1 MKNTNTKEI
10 KNTRMKKGYG
20 QYHALKKGLLKTAL
34 LFSFP
39 LSMALAED
47 NGFYMGV
54 GYQIGGAQQNINNK
68 GSTLR
73 NNVIDDFR
81 QVGVGMAGSN
91 GLLALATNTAMNALL
106 GIGNQIVNTNT
117 TVGNTNAELTQFKKI
132 LPQIEQR
139 FETNKNAYSV
149 QALQVYLSNVL
160 YNLVN
165 NSNNGSS
172 NGVVPEYVG
181 IIKVL
186 YGSQNEFSLL
196 ATESVALLNAL
207 TRVNLDS
214 NSVFLK
220 GLLAQM
226 QLFNDTS
233 SAKLGQ
239 IAESLSNSGGAG
251 SMLQS
256 MLQKDVKTIS
266 DRIATYQENLK
277 QLGGMLNNYDEPYLP
292 QFGPG
297 KSSQHG
303 VINGFG
309 IQMGYKQFFG
319 RKRNIGLRY
328 YAFFDYGFT
337 QLGSL
342 SSAVKAN
349 IFTYGA
355 GTDFLWNIFRRVF
368 SDQSLNVGVFGGI
381 QIAGNTWD
389 SSLRGQ
395 IENSFKEYPTPTNF
409 QFLFNLGLRAHFAST
424 MHRRFLSASQS
435 IQHGM
440 EFGVK
445 IPAINQRYLRA
456 NGADVDY
463 RRLYAFYIN
472 YTIGF

>member
-1 MKNTNTKEI
+1 MKNTNTKEM
-10 KNTRMKKGYG
+10 KNTRMKKG
-20 QYHALKKGLLKTAL
+20 QYHVLKKGLLKTAL
-34 LFSFP
+34 LFILP

-81 QVGVGMAGSN
+81 QVGVGMAGGN
-91 GLLALATNTAMNALL
+91 GLLTLATNTTMDALL
-106 GIGNQIVNTNT
+106 GIGNQIVNTNKAIS
-117 TVGNTNAELTQFKKI
+117 NNNPELTQFKKI

-139 FETNKNAYSV
+139 FEVNKNAYSV

-165 NSNNGSS
+165 NSNNGSD
-172 NGVVPEYVG
+172 NGVVPGYVG

-186 YGSQNEFSLL
+186 HGSQSEFSLL

-226 QLFNDTS
+226 QLFHDTS
-233 SAKLGQ
+233 SAKLNQ
-239 IAESLSNSGGAG
+239 IAESLNNSGGAG
-251 SMLQS
+251 SMLQ
-256 MLQKDVKTIS
+256 KDVKTIQ

-277 QLGGMLNNYDEPYLP
+277 QLGGTLNNYDEPYLP

-395 IENSFKEYPTPTNF
+395 IEGSFKEYPTPTNF

-445 IPAINQRYLRA
+445 IPAINQRYLKA
-456 NGADVDY
+456 NGTDVDY

>member
-10 KNTRMKKGYG
+10 KNTRMKKGYS

-34 LFSFP
+34 LFSLP

-47 NGFYMGV
+47 DGFYMGV
-54 GYQIGGAQQNINNK
+54 GYQIGGTQQSINNK

-73 NNVIDDFR
+73 NNVINGFR
-81 QVGVGMAGSN
+81 QVGVGIAGDN
-91 GLLALATNTAMNALL
+91 GLLSVASNTMMNALL
-106 GIGNQIVNTNT
+106 GIGKQILSDHVAITNNEQLNQFRN
-117 TVGNTNAELTQFKKI
+117 L

-139 FETNKNAYSV
+139 YQVDKNAYTI
-149 QALQVYLSNVL
+149 QALQLYLNDL
-160 YNLVN
+160 LNNLVN
-165 NSNNGSS
+165 NNGNGSNPIGMGYATTIRTLS
-172 NGVVPEYVG
+172 AAQTQFN
-181 IIKVL
+181 
-186 YGSQNEFSLL
+186 LL
-196 ATESVALLNAL
+196 ATASVRLLNAL

-220 GLLAQM
+220 RLLAQM
-226 QLFNDTS
+226 QHFNDAS
-233 SAKLGQ
+233 SAKLDQ
-239 IAESLSNSGGAG
+239 IAEGLEKSGGAG
-251 SMLQS
+251 S

-297 KSSQHG
+297 RSSQHG

-319 RKRNIGLRY
+319 SKRNIGLRY

-395 IENSFKEYPTPTNF
+395 IEDSFKEYPTPTNF

-445 IPAINQRYLRA
+445 IPAINQRYLKA

>member
-1 MKNTNTKEI
+1 MMKNTNTKEI
-10 KNTRMKKGYG
+10 KNTRIKKG

-34 LFSFP
+34 LFSLP

-47 NGFYMGV
+47 DGFYMGV

-81 QVGVGMAGSN
+81 QVGVGMAGGN
-91 GLLALATNTAMNALL
+91 GLLTLATNTTMDALL
-106 GIGNQIVNTNT
+106 GIGNQIISTNKA
-117 TVGNTNAELTQFKKI
+117 VANNNAELTQFKKI
-132 LPQIEQR
+132 LSQIEQR
-139 FETNKNAYSV
+139 FEADKNAYSV

-165 NSNNGSS
+165 NNNNGSN

-186 YGSQNEFSLL
+186 YGSQSEFSLL
-196 ATESVALLNAL
+196 ATESVALLNVL

-233 SAKLGQ
+233 SAKLSQ
-239 IAESLSNSGGAG
+239 IAEGLNKSGGAG
-251 SMLQS
+251 A

-319 RKRNIGLRY
+319 SKRNIGLRY

-342 SSAVKAN
+342 SSTAKAN
-349 IFTYGA
+349 IFTYGV

-389 SSLRGQ
+389 SSLRNQ
-395 IENSFKEYPTPTNF
+395 IKDSFKENPTPTNF

>member
-10 KNTRMKKGYG
+10 KNTRMKKG

-34 LFSFP
+34 LFSLP

-47 NGFYMGV
+47 DGFYMGV

-73 NNVIDDFR
+73 NNVIEDFH
-81 QVGVGMAGSN
+81 QVGVGMAGGN
-91 GLLALATNTAMNALL
+91 GLLTLATNTTMDALL
-106 GIGNQIVNTNT
+106 GIGNQIINTNKA
-117 TVGNTNAELTQFKKI
+117 VANNNAELTQFKKI
-132 LPQIEQR
+132 LSQIEQR
-139 FETNKNAYSV
+139 FEADKNAYSV

-165 NSNNGSS
+165 NSENGSN
-172 NGVVPEYVG
+172 NGVVPGYVG

-186 YGSQNEFSLL
+186 YDSQSEFSLL

-233 SAKLGQ
+233 AAKLSQ
-239 IAESLSNSGGAG
+239 IAEGLNKSGGAG
-251 SMLQS
+251 A

-319 RKRNIGLRY
+319 SKRNIGLRY

-368 SDQSLNVGVFGGI
+368 SDQFLNVGVFGGI

-389 SSLRGQ
+389 SSLRNQ
-395 IENSFKEYPTPTNF
+395 IKDSFKEYPTPTNF

>member
-1 MKNTNTKEI
+1 MMKNTNTKEM
-10 KNTRMKKGYG
+10 KNTRMKKG
-20 QYHALKKGLLKTAL
+20 QYHVLKRGLLKTAL
-34 LFSFP
+34 LFSLP

-81 QVGVGMAGSN
+81 QVGVGMAGGN
-91 GLLALATNTAMNALL
+91 GLLTLATNTTIDALL
-106 GIGNQIVNTNT
+106 GISNQIVNTNKAIS
-117 TVGNTNAELTQFKKI
+117 NNNPELTQFKKI

-139 FETNKNAYSV
+139 FEVNKNAYSV

-165 NSNNGSS
+165 NSNNGSN
-172 NGVVPEYVG
+172 NGVVPGYVG

-186 YGSQNEFSLL
+186 YGSQSEFSLL
-196 ATESVALLNAL
+196 ATESVALLNTL

-233 SAKLGQ
+233 SAKLNQ
-239 IAESLSNSGGAG
+239 IAESLNNSGGAG
-251 SMLQS
+251 SMLQ
-256 MLQKDVKTIS
+256 KDVKTIQ

-277 QLGGMLNNYDEPYLP
+277 QLGRMLNNYDEPYLP

-328 YAFFDYGFT
+328 YAFFDYGFV
-337 QLGSL
+337 QLGSI

-368 SDQSLNVGVFGGI
+368 SDQSLTVGVFGGI

-389 SSLRGQ
+389 SSLRNQ
-395 IENSFKEYPTPTNF
+395 IEDSFKEYPTPTNF

-445 IPAINQRYLRA
+445 IPAINQRYLKA

>member
-10 KNTRMKKGYG
+10 ENTRMKKG
-20 QYHALKKGLLKTAL
+20 QYQTLKKGLLKTAL
-34 LFSFP
+34 LFSLP

-47 NGFYMGV
+47 DGFYMGV

-81 QVGVGMAGSN
+81 QVGVGMAGGN
-91 GLLALATNTAMNALL
+91 GLLTLATNTTMDALL
-106 GIGNQIVNTNT
+106 GIGNQIINTNKA
-117 TVGNTNAELTQFKKI
+117 VANNNAELTQFKKI

-139 FETNKNAYSV
+139 FEADKNAYSV

-165 NSNNGSS
+165 NNNNGSN

-186 YGSQNEFSLL
+186 YGSQSEFSLL
-196 ATESVALLNAL
+196 ATESVALLNVL

-233 SAKLGQ
+233 SAKLSQ
-239 IAESLSNSGGAG
+239 IAEGLNKSGGAG
-251 SMLQS
+251 A

-319 RKRNIGLRY
+319 SKKNIGLRY

-389 SSLRGQ
+389 SSLRNQ
-395 IENSFKEYPTPTNF
+395 IKDSFKENPTPTNF

-424 MHRRFLSASQS
+424 MHRRFLSTSQS

>member
-10 KNTRMKKGYG
+10 KNTRMKKG

-34 LFSFP
+34 LFSLP

-47 NGFYMGV
+47 DGFYMGV
-54 GYQIGGAQQNINNK
+54 GYQIGGTQQNINNK

-81 QVGVGMAGSN
+81 QVGVGMAGGN
-91 GLLALATNTAMNALL
+91 GLLTLATNTTMDALL
-106 GIGNQIVNTNT
+106 GIGNQIINTNKA
-117 TVGNTNAELTQFKKI
+117 VANNNAELTQFKKI

-139 FETNKNAYSV
+139 FEADKNAYSV

-165 NSNNGSS
+165 NSENGSN
-172 NGVVPEYVG
+172 NGVVPGYVG

-186 YGSQNEFSLL
+186 YGSQSEFSLL
-196 ATESVALLNAL
+196 AAESVALLNAL

-233 SAKLGQ
+233 AAKLSQ
-239 IAESLSNSGGAG
+239 IAEGLNKSGGAG
-251 SMLQS
+251 A

-297 KSSQHG
+297 KSFQHG

-319 RKRNIGLRY
+319 SKRSIGLRY

-355 GTDFLWNIFRRVF
+355 GTDFLWNIFRKVF

-389 SSLRGQ
+389 SSLRNQ
-395 IENSFKEYPTPTNF
+395 IKDSFKEYPTPTNF

>member
-1 MKNTNTKEI
+1 MMKNTNTKEI
-10 KNTRMKKGYG
+10 KNTRMKKG

-73 NNVIDDFR
+73 NNVIDGFR
-81 QVGVGMAGSN
+81 QVGVGMAGGN
-91 GLLALATNTAMNALL
+91 GLLTLATNTAMNALL
-106 GIGNQIVNTNT
+106 GIGNQIINTNKA
-117 TVGNTNAELTQFKKI
+117 VNNNNPELTQFKKI

-139 FETNKNAYSV
+139 FETDKNAYSV

-165 NSNNGSS
+165 NNNNGSN
-172 NGVVPEYVG
+172 NGVVPGYVG

-233 SAKLGQ
+233 SAKLSQ
-239 IAESLSNSGGAG
+239 IAESLNKSGGAG
-251 SMLQS
+251 SMLQ
-256 MLQKDVKTIS
+256 KDVNTIS

-277 QLGGMLNNYDEPYLP
+277 QLGGMLKHYDEHYLP
-292 QFGPG
+292 QFGLG

-319 RKRNIGLRY
+319 SKRNIGLRY

-342 SSAVKAN
+342 NSAVKAN

-368 SDQSLNVGVFGGI
+368 SDQSLTVGVFGGI

-395 IENSFKEYPTPTNF
+395 IENSFKAYPTPTNF

-445 IPAINQRYLRA
+445 IPAINQRYLKA

>member
-1 MKNTNTKEI
+1 MMKNTNTKEI
-10 KNTRMKKGYG
+10 KNTRMKKG
-20 QYHALKKGLLKTAL
+20 QYRVLEKGLLKTAL
-34 LFSFP
+34 LFSLP

-106 GIGNQIVNTNT
+106 GIGNQIVNTNKAI
-117 TVGNTNAELTQFKKI
+117 NNSNAELTQFKKI

-139 FETNKNAYSV
+139 FETDKNAYSV

-165 NSNNGSS
+165 NSDNGSN
-172 NGVVPEYVG
+172 NGVVPGYVG

-233 SAKLGQ
+233 AAKLGQ
-239 IAESLSNSGGAG
+239 IAENLNKSGGAG
-251 SMLQS
+251 S

-277 QLGGMLNNYDEPYLP
+277 QLGGMLNHYDEPYLP
-292 QFGPG
+292 QFGLG

-342 SSAVKAN
+342 SSTVKAN

-395 IENSFKEYPTPTNF
+395 IENSFKAYPTPTNF

>member
-1 MKNTNTKEI
+1 MMKNTNTKEI
-10 KNTRMKKGYG
+10 KNTRMKKG

-34 LFSFP
+34 LFSLP
-39 LSMALAED
+39 LSIALAED

-54 GYQIGGAQQNINNK
+54 GYQIGGTQQNINNK

-117 TVGNTNAELTQFKKI
+117 AVGNNNPELTQFKKI

-139 FETNKNAYSV
+139 FEANKNAYNI
-149 QALQVYLSNVL
+149 QALQVYLSNAL

-165 NSNNGSS
+165 NSNNGSN
-172 NGVVPEYVG
+172 NGVVPGYVG

-220 GLLAQM
+220 ELLSQM

-239 IAESLSNSGGAG
+239 IAESLNKSGGAG
-251 SMLQS
+251 S

-277 QLGGMLNNYDEPYLP
+277 QLGGMLNHYDEPYLP
-292 QFGPG
+292 QFGLG

-319 RKRNIGLRY
+319 RKGNIGLRY

-389 SSLRGQ
+389 SSLRNQ

-445 IPAINQRYLRA
+445 IPAINQRYLKA

>member
-10 KNTRMKKGYG
+10 ENTRMKKG

-34 LFSFP
+34 LFSLP

-47 NGFYMGV
+47 DGFYMGV

-81 QVGVGMAGSN
+81 QVGVGMAGGN
-91 GLLALATNTAMNALL
+91 GLLTLATNTTMDALL
-106 GIGNQIVNTNT
+106 GIGNQIVNTNKA
-117 TVGNTNAELTQFKKI
+117 VDNNNAELTQFKKI

-139 FETNKNAYSV
+139 FEADKNAYSV

-165 NSNNGSS
+165 NNNGSN

-186 YGSQNEFSLL
+186 YGSQSEFSLL

-214 NSVFLK
+214 NSVFLR

-233 SAKLGQ
+233 SAKLSQ
-239 IAESLSNSGGAG
+239 IAEGLNKSGGAG
-251 SMLQS
+251 A

-297 KSSQHG
+297 QSSQHG

-319 RKRNIGLRY
+319 SKKNIGLRY

-389 SSLRGQ
+389 SSLRNQ
-395 IENSFKEYPTPTNF
+395 IKDSFRENPTPTNF

-445 IPAINQRYLRA
+445 IPAINQKFLKS

>member
-10 KNTRMKKGYG
+10 KNTRMKKG

-34 LFSFP
+34 LFSLP

-47 NGFYMGV
+47 DGFYMGV

-81 QVGVGMAGSN
+81 QVGVGMAGGN
-91 GLLALATNTAMNALL
+91 GLLTLATNTTMDALL
-106 GIGNQIVNTNT
+106 GIGNQIISTNKA
-117 TVGNTNAELTQFKKI
+117 VANNNAELTQFKKI
-132 LPQIEQR
+132 LSQIEQR
-139 FETNKNAYSV
+139 FEADKNAYSV

-165 NSNNGSS
+165 NNNGSN

-186 YGSQNEFSLL
+186 YGSQSEFSLL

-233 SAKLGQ
+233 SAKLSQ
-239 IAESLSNSGGAG
+239 IAEGLNKSGGAG
-251 SMLQS
+251 V

-319 RKRNIGLRY
+319 SKRNIGLRY

-389 SSLRGQ
+389 SSLRNQ
-395 IENSFKEYPTPTNF
+395 IKDSFKENPTPTNF

>member
-10 KNTRMKKGYG
+10 KNTRMKKG

-34 LFSFP
+34 LFSLP

-73 NNVIDDFR
+73 NNVIDGFR
-81 QVGVGMAGSN
+81 QVGVGMAGGN
-91 GLLALATNTAMNALL
+91 GLLTLATNTTMNALL
-106 GIGNQIVNTNT
+106 GIGNQIINTNT
-117 TVGNTNAELTQFKKI
+117 AVDNNNAELTQFKKI

-139 FETNKNAYSV
+139 FETDKNAYSV

-165 NSNNGSS
+165 NSNNG
-172 NGVVPEYVG
+172 VVPGYVG

-220 GLLAQM
+220 ELLAQM
-226 QLFNDTS
+226 QLFNNTS
-233 SAKLGQ
+233 AAKLNQ
-239 IAESLSNSGGAG
+239 IAEGLNNSGGG
-251 SMLQS
+251 S
-256 MLQKDVKTIS
+256 MLQKDVKTIQ

-277 QLGGMLNNYDEPYLP
+277 QLGGMLNHYDDPYLP
-292 QFGPG
+292 QFGLG

-368 SDQSLNVGVFGGI
+368 SDQSLTVGVFGGI

-389 SSLRGQ
+389 SSLKNQ

-445 IPAINQRYLRA
+445 IPAINQRYLKA

>member
-1 MKNTNTKEI
+1 MMKNTNTKEI
-10 KNTRMKKGYG
+10 ENKRMKKG
-20 QYHALKKGLLKTAL
+20 QYQTLKKGLLKTAL
-34 LFSFP
+34 LFSLP

-47 NGFYMGV
+47 DGFYMGV

-81 QVGVGMAGSN
+81 QVGVGMAGGN
-91 GLLALATNTAMNALL
+91 GLLTLATNTTMDALL
-106 GIGNQIVNTNT
+106 GIGNQIISTNKA
-117 TVGNTNAELTQFKKI
+117 VANSNAELTQFKKI

-139 FETNKNAYSV
+139 FEADKNAYSV

-165 NSNNGSS
+165 NNNNGSN

-186 YGSQNEFSLL
+186 YGSQSEFSLL

-233 SAKLGQ
+233 SAKLSQ
-239 IAESLSNSGGAG
+239 IAEGLNKSGGAG
-251 SMLQS
+251 A

-319 RKRNIGLRY
+319 SKRNIGLRY

-389 SSLRGQ
+389 SSLRNQ
-395 IENSFKEYPTPTNF
+395 IKDSFKENPTPTNF

>member
-1 MKNTNTKEI
+1 
-10 KNTRMKKGYG
+10 MKKG

-34 LFSFP
+34 LFSLP

-47 NGFYMGV
+47 DGFYMGV
-54 GYQIGGAQQNINNK
+54 GYQIGGVQQNINNK

-81 QVGVGMAGSN
+81 QVGVGMAGGN
-91 GLLALATNTAMNALL
+91 GLLALATNTTMDALL
-106 GIGNQIVNTNT
+106 GIGNQIISTNKA
-117 TVGNTNAELTQFKKI
+117 VANNNAELTQFKKI
-132 LPQIEQR
+132 LSQIEQR
-139 FETNKNAYSV
+139 FEADKNAYSV

-165 NSNNGSS
+165 NNNNGSN

-186 YGSQNEFSLL
+186 YGSQSEFSLL

-233 SAKLGQ
+233 AAKLSQ
-239 IAESLSNSGGAG
+239 IAEGLNKSGGAG
-251 SMLQS
+251 A

-277 QLGGMLNNYDEPYLP
+277 QLKGMLNNYDEPYLP

-319 RKRNIGLRY
+319 SKRNIGLRY

-337 QLGSL
+337 QLGGL

-368 SDQSLNVGVFGGI
+368 SYQTLNVGVFGGI

-389 SSLRGQ
+389 SSLRNQ
-395 IENSFKEYPTPTNF
+395 IKDSFKENPTPTNF

-445 IPAINQRYLRA
+445 IPVINQRYLRA

>member
-10 KNTRMKKGYG
+10 KNTRMKKG
-20 QYHALKKGLLKTAL
+20 QYHVLKKGLLKTAL
-34 LFSFP
+34 LFSLP

-47 NGFYMGV
+47 DGFYMGV

-81 QVGVGMAGSN
+81 QVGVGMAGGN
-91 GLLALATNTAMNALL
+91 GLLALATNTTMDALL

-117 TVGNTNAELTQFKKI
+117 TVGNNNAELTQFKKI
-132 LPQIEQR
+132 LPQIEQH
-139 FETNKNAYSV
+139 FEANKNAYSV

-165 NSNNGSS
+165 NSNK
-172 NGVVPEYVG
+172 YVG

-196 ATESVALLNAL
+196 ATESVALLNVL

-239 IAESLSNSGGAG
+239 IAEDLNKSGGAG
-251 SMLQS
+251 A

-319 RKRNIGLRY
+319 NKRNIGLRY

-395 IENSFKEYPTPTNF
+395 IEGSFKEYPTSTNF

>member
-1 MKNTNTKEI
+1 MMKNTNTKEI
-10 KNTRMKKGYG
+10 KNTRMKKG
-20 QYHALKKGLLKTAL
+20 QYHAFKKGLLKTVL
-34 LFSFP
+34 LFSLP
-39 LSMALAED
+39 LSMALAEYD
-47 NGFYMGV
+47 GFYMGV
-54 GYQIGGAQQNINNK
+54 GYQIGGTQQNINNK

-81 QVGVGMAGSN
+81 QVGVGMAGGN
-91 GLLALATNTAMNALL
+91 GLLTLATNTTMDALL
-106 GIGNQIVNTNT
+106 GIGNQIINTNKA
-117 TVGNTNAELTQFKKI
+117 VANNNAELTQFKKI

-139 FETNKNAYSV
+139 FEADKNAYSV

-165 NSNNGSS
+165 NSNNGSN

-186 YGSQNEFSLL
+186 YGSQSEFSLL
-196 ATESVALLNAL
+196 ATESVALLNVL

-233 SAKLGQ
+233 SAKLSQ
-239 IAESLSNSGGAG
+239 IAEGLNKSGGAG
-251 SMLQS
+251 A

-297 KSSQHG
+297 QSSQHG

-319 RKRNIGLRY
+319 SKKNIGLRY

-368 SDQSLNVGVFGGI
+368 RDQSLNVGVFGGI

-389 SSLRGQ
+389 SSLRNQ
-395 IENSFKEYPTPTNF
+395 IKDSFKENPTPTNF

>member
-1 MKNTNTKEI
+1 
-10 KNTRMKKGYG
+10 MKKG

-34 LFSFP
+34 LFSLP

-47 NGFYMGV
+47 DGFYMGV

-81 QVGVGMAGSN
+81 QVGVGMAGGN
-91 GLLALATNTAMNALL
+91 GLLALATNTTMDALL
-106 GIGNQIVNTNT
+106 GIGNQIISTNKA
-117 TVGNTNAELTQFKKI
+117 VANNNAELTQFKKI
-132 LPQIEQR
+132 LSQIEQR
-139 FETNKNAYSV
+139 FEADKNAYSV

-165 NSNNGSS
+165 NNNGSN

-186 YGSQNEFSLL
+186 YGSQSEFSLL

-233 SAKLGQ
+233 SAKLSQ
-239 IAESLSNSGGAG
+239 IAEGLNKSGGAG
-251 SMLQS
+251 V

-319 RKRNIGLRY
+319 SKRNIGLRY

-389 SSLRGQ
+389 SSLRNQ
-395 IENSFKEYPTPTNF
+395 IKDSFKENPTPTNF

>member
-1 MKNTNTKEI
+1 MMKNTNTKEI
-10 KNTRMKKGYG
+10 KNTRMKKGYS

-34 LFSFP
+34 LFSLP

-81 QVGVGMAGSN
+81 QVGVGMAGGN
-91 GLLALATNTAMNALL
+91 GLLALATNTTMDALL
-106 GIGNQIVNTNT
+106 GIGNQIVNTNKAI
-117 TVGNTNAELTQFKKI
+117 NNSNAELTQFKKI

-139 FETNKNAYSV
+139 FETDKNAYSV

-165 NSNNGSS
+165 NSNNGSN
-172 NGVVPEYVG
+172 NGVVPGYVG

-220 GLLAQM
+220 ELLAQM

-239 IAESLSNSGGAG
+239 IAESLNKSGGAG
-251 SMLQS
+251 S

-277 QLGGMLNNYDEPYLP
+277 QLGGMLNHYDEPYLP

-368 SDQSLNVGVFGGI
+368 SDQSLTVGVFGGI

-395 IENSFKEYPTPTNF
+395 IENSFKAYPTPTNF

-424 MHRRFLSASQS
+424 MHSRFLSASQS

>member
-1 MKNTNTKEI
+1 MMKNTNTKEI
-10 KNTRMKKGYG
+10 KNTRMKKG

-34 LFSFP
+34 LFSLP

-47 NGFYMGV
+47 DGFYMGV

-81 QVGVGMAGSN
+81 QVGVGMAGGN
-91 GLLALATNTAMNALL
+91 GLLTLATNTTMDALL
-106 GIGNQIVNTNT
+106 GIGNQIINTNKA
-117 TVGNTNAELTQFKKI
+117 VDNNNAELTQFKKI

-139 FETNKNAYSV
+139 FEADKNAYSV

-165 NSNNGSS
+165 NNNNGSN

-186 YGSQNEFSLL
+186 YGSQSEFSLL

-239 IAESLSNSGGAG
+239 IAEGLNKSGGAG
-251 SMLQS
+251 A

-319 RKRNIGLRY
+319 SKRNIGLRY

-349 IFTYGA
+349 IFTYGV

-389 SSLRGQ
+389 SSLRNQ
-395 IENSFKEYPTPTNF
+395 IKDSFKENPTPTNF

>member
-1 MKNTNTKEI
+1 
-10 KNTRMKKGYG
+10 
-20 QYHALKKGLLKTAL
+20 
-34 LFSFP
+34 
-39 LSMALAED
+39 
-47 NGFYMGV
+47 
-54 GYQIGGAQQNINNK
+54 
-68 GSTLR
+68 
-73 NNVIDDFR
+73 
-81 QVGVGMAGSN
+81 
-91 GLLALATNTAMNALL
+91 
-106 GIGNQIVNTNT
+106 
-117 TVGNTNAELTQFKKI
+117 
-132 LPQIEQR
+132 
-139 FETNKNAYSV
+139 
-149 QALQVYLSNVL
+149 
-160 YNLVN
+160 
-165 NSNNGSS
+165 
-172 NGVVPEYVG
+172 
-181 IIKVL
+181 
-186 YGSQNEFSLL
+186 
-196 ATESVALLNAL
+196 ESVALLNAL

-239 IAESLSNSGGAG
+239 IAENLNKSGGAG
-251 SMLQS
+251 A

-277 QLGGMLNNYDEPYLP
+277 QLGGMLKNYDEPYLP

-297 KSSQHG
+297 TSSQHG

-309 IQMGYKQFFG
+309 VQVGYKQFFG
-319 RKRNIGLRY
+319 SKKNIGLRY

-389 SSLRGQ
+389 SFLRGQ

>member
-1 MKNTNTKEI
+1 MKNTNTKEM
-10 KNTRMKKGYG
+10 KNTRMKKG
-20 QYHALKKGLLKTAL
+20 QYHVLKRGLLKTAL
-34 LFSFP
+34 LFSLP

-68 GSTLR
+68 GSTIR

-81 QVGVGMAGSN
+81 QVGVGMAGGN
-91 GLLALATNTAMNALL
+91 GLLTLATNTTMDALL
-106 GIGNQIVNTNT
+106 GISNQIVNTNKAIS
-117 TVGNTNAELTQFKKI
+117 NNNPELTQFKKI

-139 FETNKNAYSV
+139 FEVNKNAYSV

-165 NSNNGSS
+165 NSNNGSN
-172 NGVVPEYVG
+172 NGVVPGYVG

-186 YGSQNEFSLL
+186 YGSQSEFSLL
-196 ATESVALLNAL
+196 ATESVALLNTL

-233 SAKLGQ
+233 SAKLNQ
-239 IAESLSNSGGAG
+239 IAESLNNSGGAG
-251 SMLQS
+251 SMLQ
-256 MLQKDVKTIS
+256 KDVKTIQ

-328 YAFFDYGFT
+328 YAFFDYGFV

-368 SDQSLNVGVFGGI
+368 SDQSLTVGVFGGI

-389 SSLRGQ
+389 SSLRNQ
-395 IENSFKEYPTPTNF
+395 IEDSFKEYPTPTNF

-424 MHRRFLSASQS
+424 MHRRFLSAPQS

-445 IPAINQRYLRA
+445 IPAINQRYLKA

>member
-1 MKNTNTKEI
+1 
-10 KNTRMKKGYG
+10 MKKG

-34 LFSFP
+34 LFSLP

-47 NGFYMGV
+47 DGFYMGV

-81 QVGVGMAGSN
+81 QVGVGMAGGN
-91 GLLALATNTAMNALL
+91 GLLTLATNTTMDALL
-106 GIGNQIVNTNT
+106 GIGNQIINTNKAID
-117 TVGNTNAELTQFKKI
+117 NSNAELTQFKKI

-139 FETNKNAYSV
+139 FEVDKNAYSV

-165 NSNNGSS
+165 NN
-172 NGVVPEYVG
+172 NGVVPGYVG

-186 YGSQNEFSLL
+186 YGSQSEFSLL

-233 SAKLGQ
+233 SAKLSQ
-239 IAESLSNSGGAG
+239 IAEGLNKSGGAG
-251 SMLQS
+251 A

-319 RKRNIGLRY
+319 SKRNIGLRY

-349 IFTYGA
+349 IFTYGV

-368 SDQSLNVGVFGGI
+368 NDQSLNVGVFGGI

-389 SSLRGQ
+389 SSLRNQ
-395 IENSFKEYPTPTNF
+395 IKDSFKEYPTPTNF